1 MKKLHP
7 PILTDAGKQIFPS
20 LALLLRW
27 NSSAFQERKQLSVL
41 LVFVT
46 FQRRAV
52 IFFATPTL
60 SFLWLPVQA
69 LSTPFAHPLPRP
81 VLLGYN

>member
-52 IFFATPTL
+52 IFFHDPYSVFPMAPPAPP
-60 SFLWLPVQA
+60 SFTGL
-69 LSTPFAHPLPRP
+69 
-81 VLLGYN
+81 